1 MVELKPIRMDEAA
14 RYLGYGDTT
23 PDETILAL
31 MRECE
36 GPLMEACHPAYS
48 VGVFDM
54 ECCGEAEVRLAECA
68 LTLTGRD
75 IVKHLV
81 GCTKVVLM
89 AATLGSGVDALMR
102 RLQRTNMPKA
112 LLTDAMAGAAIEQI
126 CDDIQTE
133 LQGKFPLFRQTWRFS
148 PGYGDLPL
156 ALQDE
161 LLSAVEAGKRIGVAT
176 TDSHMLTPLKSVTAI
191 IGLQDMTKELRKVSS
206 EDGDALSA
214 PVGAC
219 AAGACAGCAYH
230 DSCLSRQDRTE
241 GETPD
246 AE

>member
-14 RYLGYGDTT
+14 RYLGYGDQT

-31 MRECE
+31 MKECE
-36 GPLMEACHPAYS
+36 TPLMEACHPAYS
-48 VGVFDM
+48 VGIFDL
-54 ECCGEAEVRLAECA
+54 ECCSEDEVRLADCA
-68 LTLTGRD
+68 LTLAGKD

-81 GCTKVVLM
+81 GCTKVAIV
-89 AATLGSGVDALMR
+89 AATLGSGVDTLMR
-102 RLQRTNMPKA
+102 RLQLTSMPKA

-126 CDDIQTE
+126 CDDIQSE
-133 LQGKFPLFRQTWRFS
+133 IQGKMPLYRQTWRFS

-156 ALQDE
+156 TLQDD
-161 LLSAVEAGKRIGVAT
+161 LLAAVEANKRIGLMT

-191 IGLQDMTKELRKVSS
+191 IGLQDMTKELRKVAT
-206 EDGDALSA
+206 EDGDAISA

-230 DSCLSRQDRTE
+230 DSCLTRQDKTA
-241 GETPD
+241 
-246 AE
+246 AEEPQDM